1 LQTSHR
7 MPLTPGTRLGP
18 YEITEALGGGG
29 MGACGRGGRA
39 ERVAPQRV
47 GAVSCAEREMREAPT
62 GGGAP
67 ARLKNVGPHAH

>member
-1 LQTSHR
+1 

-18 YEITEALGGGG
+18 YEITDAIGAGG

-47 GAVSCAEREMREAPT
+47 RAFSRAEREMREAPSA

-67 ARLKNVGPHAH
+67 ARLKNVGPRAH